1 MTTSEILFGT
11 RLAPV
16 SKKELSKLTGISV
29 ATLNRWQG
37 NTDMIPLGKFKR
49 LCKVRNVSE
58 ETVAKILKEGKC

>member
-37 NTDMIPLGKFKR
+37 NPDMIPLGKLR
-49 LCKVRNVSE
+49 LLCRVRNVSVE
-58 ETVAKILKEGKC
+58 QAGKILKEGKC

>member
-37 NTDMIPLGKFKR
+37 NTDMIPLGKLKLLLR
-49 LCKVRNVSE
+49 VRNVSE
-58 ETVAKILKEGKC
+58 EMVAKILKEGK

>member
-37 NTDMIPLGKFKR
+37 NPDMIPLGKLR
-49 LCKVRNVSE
+49 VLCRVRNVSE
-58 ETVAKILKEGKC
+58 ETVAKILKEGK

>member
-16 SKKELSKLTGISV
+16 SKKELSRLTGISV

-37 NTDMIPLGKFKR
+37 NTDMIPLGKLKLLLR
-49 LCKVRNVSE
+49 VRNVSAE
-58 ETVAKILKEGKC
+58 QVAKILKEGKC

>member
-37 NTDMIPLGKFKR
+37 NTDMIPLGKLKLLLR
-49 LCKVRNVSE
+49 VRNVSAE
-58 ETVAKILKEGKC
+58 QVAKILKEGK

>member
-16 SKKELSKLTGISV
+16 SKKELSRLTGISV

-37 NTDMIPLGKFKR
+37 NPDMIPLGKLKV
-49 LCKVRNVSE
+49 LCRVRNVSD
-58 ETVAKILKEGKC
+58 ETVAKIMKEGK

>member
-37 NTDMIPLGKFKR
+37 NTDMIPLGKLKLLLR
-49 LCKVRNVSE
+49 VRNVSE
-58 ETVAKILKEGKC
+58 ETVAKIMKEGK

>member
-37 NTDMIPLGKFKR
+37 NTDMIPLGKLKLLLR
-49 LCKVRNVSE
+49 VRNVSE
-58 ETVAKILKEGKC
+58 ETVAKIMKEGKC

>member
-37 NTDMIPLGKFKR
+37 NPDMIPLGKLR
-49 LCKVRNVSE
+49 LLCRVRNVSE
-58 ETVAKILKEGKC
+58 ETAGKILKER

>member
-37 NTDMIPLGKFKR
+37 NTDMIPLGKLKLLLR
-49 LCKVRNVSE
+49 VRNVSAE
-58 ETVAKILKEGKC
+58 QVAKIMKEGK